1 MRTDVRIIVRIK
13 GALKIGRMDQYCDR
27 RRNPN
32 PCDPHSDAARYRST
46 DLPTIHGAPRERMKE
61 DEAMTDWREGIMR
74 ILNQI
79 NDEWMLHRI
88 YNFLVRFYYL
98 GED

>member
-1 MRTDVRIIVRIK
+1 
-13 GALKIGRMDQYCDR
+13 
-27 RRNPN
+27 
-32 PCDPHSDAARYRST
+32 
-46 DLPTIHGAPRERMKE
+46 MKE
-61 DEAMTDWREGIMR
+61 VKTMTDWREGIMR